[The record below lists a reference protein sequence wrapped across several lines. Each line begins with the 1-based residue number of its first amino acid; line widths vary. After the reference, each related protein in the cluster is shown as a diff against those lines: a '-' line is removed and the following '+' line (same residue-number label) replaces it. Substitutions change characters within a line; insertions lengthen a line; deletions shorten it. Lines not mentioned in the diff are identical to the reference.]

1 MADASTL
8 RLYNYALA
16 LLVLALTA
24 LVWLLLRWRR
34 FANRKLVVRSVHVY
48 PLKSCGALELPGD
61 GAAAVDWLGFVM
73 DREWMVVDA
82 ETLEMVSQRLIPR
95 MATIK
100 PALLGG
106 RSKRGGGDA
115 LELELTAPGM
125 DAPLVLTTKHAKRS
139 KTNRV
144 VVKVWDDEI
153 NAVDV
158 GDDAAYW
165 MTTFLGREVRLVR
178 SLAREE
184 HCRPL
189 PVKWVGDAGLAGK
202 DDDPVQARFQD
213 GYPFLLTTHSSLR
226 ELNRRLAQAGDAAVP
241 MARFRA
247 NIVVSGDVLDAFEE
261 DGWDTITIGDMPFKI
276 VKPCSRCVLPTTDQV
291 TGKRD
296 SSLQPLKMLRRFR
309 QMREECYFG
318 QNILPA
324 SELHDAL
331 RVGGPALRIVPGDPV
346 KVVKWRARPNVNV
359 TTN

>member
-115 LELELTAPGM
+115 LELELTAADIP
-125 DAPLVLTTKHAKRS
+125 AARIRS
-139 KTNRV
+139 T
-144 VVKVWDDEI
+144 
-153 NAVDV
+153 
-158 GDDAAYW
+158 
-165 MTTFLGREVRLVR
+165 L
-178 SLAREE
+178 
-184 HCRPL
+184 
-189 PVKWVGDAGLAGK
+189 
-202 DDDPVQARFQD
+202 
-213 GYPFLLTTHSSLR
+213 
-226 ELNRRLAQAGDAAVP
+226 
-241 MARFRA
+241 
-247 NIVVSGDVLDAFEE
+247 DVLAE
-261 DGWDTITIGDMPFKI
+261 GHI
-276 VKPCSRCVLPTTDQV
+276 SA
-291 TGKRD
+291 
-296 SSLQPLKMLRRFR
+296 RRS
-309 QMREECYFG
+309 MVEV
-318 QNILPA
+318 PA
-324 SELHDAL
+324 PYNNCA
-331 RVGGPALRIVPGDPV
+331 IM
-346 KVVKWRARPNVNV
+346 
-359 TTN
+359 